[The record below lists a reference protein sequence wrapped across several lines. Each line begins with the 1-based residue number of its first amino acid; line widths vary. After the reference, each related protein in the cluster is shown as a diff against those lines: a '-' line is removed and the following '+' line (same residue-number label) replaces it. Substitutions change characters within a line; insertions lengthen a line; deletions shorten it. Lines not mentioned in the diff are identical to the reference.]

1 MGLILCDPTVL
12 SIRDLHLNSMSSIV
26 VATYIYMQAVYI
38 NILVYTPQIH
48 AYQSKLRAV
57 ARPRRRSALPEQTHS
72 PLLPLWAALI
82 SASRTFCASLL
93 HS

>member
-48 AYQSKLRAV
+48 V
-57 ARPRRRSALPEQTHS
+57 PEQ
-72 PLLPLWAALI
+72 AASSGTALQALG
-82 SASRTFCASLL
+82 SA
-93 HS
+93 